1 MPTFLVCGM
10 DALSRDGQGVDT
22 MEKHSLQLLGQALGT
37 GRKDFFDIML
47 CFSLEHKGGLSSQD
61 LRSTR
66 SLTRAFSLSNAI
78 AGDEPGGRQLISCEL
93 HSFLILQIEAYYS
106 SGPIVQPFLSGAWSW
121 SITEMR

>member
-1 MPTFLVCGM
+1 M
-10 DALSRDGQGVDT
+10 DREWIRWGNIHFDCRARPQGQV
-22 MEKHSLQLLGQALGT
+22 ERLISVSS
-37 GRKDFFDIML
+37 
-47 CFSLEHKGGLSSQD
+47 FSLEHKGGLSSQD

-78 AGDEPGGRQLISCEL
+78 AGDEPGGRELISCKL
-93 HSFLILQIEAYYS
+93 HSFLILQIEAYHS